1 MMGYSIEDAFK
12 ALTIYPLKFIL
23 EGIHVI
29 SAEKKLVKTTHLY
42 KYC

>member
-12 ALTIYPLKFIL
+12 ALAIYPFKFIL

-29 SAEKKLVKTTHLY
+29 NAEKNPTKTRDLW